1 MFIVLTVEIMLIRC
15 IFLVIKSF
23 MILVWISSNFIFLL
37 LGKDIEEVNESR

>member
-1 MFIVLTVEIMLIRC
+1 MFVVLTVEIMLIRC

-37 LGKDIEEVNESR
+37 LGKDIEEVSESR